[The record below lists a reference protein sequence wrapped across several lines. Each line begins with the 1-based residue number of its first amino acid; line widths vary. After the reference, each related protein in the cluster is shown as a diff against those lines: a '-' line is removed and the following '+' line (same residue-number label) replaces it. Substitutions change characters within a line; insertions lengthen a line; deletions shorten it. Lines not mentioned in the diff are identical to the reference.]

1 MVKNRCQIER
11 VSLHKSF
18 FQVNAIG
25 VGAKGNRFS
34 SDNRRRILGREISV
48 DP

>member
-11 VSLHKSF
+11 VSF

-34 SDNRRRILGREISV
+34 SDNRRRILEREISV